1 MIYYVPKL
9 CALSHEVKTIR
20 VITHRPFSGNN
31 SNIDNEN
38 DIGND
43 IDYDIDNNSENYNNF
58 DKNNDREFVVRK
70 FRAQM
75 LHHPLLTIWQ
85 PKLEA

>member
-1 MIYYVPKL
+1 M
-9 CALSHEVKTIR
+9 E
-20 VITHRPFSGNN
+20 ITEILT
-31 SNIDNEN
+31 IDNEN

-43 IDYDIDNNSENYNNF
+43 IDYDIENNSEMTITLITNS
-58 DKNNDREFVVRK
+58 REFVVRK

>member
-1 MIYYVPKL
+1 M
-9 CALSHEVKTIR
+9 E
-20 VITHRPFSGNN
+20 ITAILT
-31 SNIDNEN
+31 IDNEN

-85 PKLEA
+85 PKLEAWNLHLELSRWNLQ